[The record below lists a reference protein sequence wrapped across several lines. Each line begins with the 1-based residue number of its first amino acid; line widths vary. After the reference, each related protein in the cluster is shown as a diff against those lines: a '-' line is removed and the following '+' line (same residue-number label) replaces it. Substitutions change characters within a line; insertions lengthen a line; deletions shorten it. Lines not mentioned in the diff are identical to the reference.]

1 MHDLNKSAGFLT
13 QLRATVGKVRK
24 NAYKYFQ
31 SSIAISHSRTLTCCC
46 EKTERE
52 DKQS

>member
-24 NAYKYFQ
+24 NACKYCQ

-46 EKTERE
+46 EKN
-52 DKQS
+52 